1 MKKLTEHFN
10 LDEMIRSS
18 TAIRKGINN
27 TPSDVIEN
35 NLKLLCEHVLE
46 PVRAAFG
53 KTVRITS
60 GYRSPKLNKSIG
72 GSTTSQHCEGKAA
85 DFTVDG
91 ISNKVVCEWIRDNL
105 VFDQLIYEFGEAGW
119 VHCSYDNTP
128 RQNVISAKKKSG
140 KTIYVDGI
148 K

>member
-1 MKKLTEHFN
+1 MTKLTEHFT
-10 LDEMIRSS
+10 LEEMIKSS

-27 TPSDVIEN
+27 QPTDDIRN

-53 KTVRITS
+53 KSVSITS
-60 GYRSPKLNKSIG
+60 GYRSVKLNKAIG
-72 GSTTSQHCEGKAA
+72 GSGTSQHREGKAA

-91 ISNKVVCEWIRDNL
+91 ISNKVVCEWIKDNL
-105 VFDQLIYEFGEAGW
+105 VFDQLIYEFGESGW

-128 RQNVISAKKKSG
+128 RQNVISAQKKSG
-140 KTIYVDGI
+140 KTVYVGGI